1 MRRRRML
8 APRLY
13 RHGLGLCMGWN
24 ETSAIRQTPAVLTL
38 PAFSNFGTKQ
48 PDWPGY
54 CHTCKIGFENLA
66 SKAREARCGQMT
78 NAKTNSVPETGAVWA
93 VPQRL
98 GLTADLK
105 RLQALLASWVEETDP
120 EVRPM
125 VQTQLSG
132 RAKFFRPVTIF
143 SCYRSV
149 LNRDP
154 SAEVV
159 TSAAGLELL
168 HNVSLI
174 VDDILDRSRYRR
186 GNLSLHCRFGFLPG
200 LMTSGYIMAAA
211 SKLVASDSYAVSLL
225 AELMQRLGVAECLQW
240 RLRRHALGT
249 EDWRMI
255 AGEDTGSMF
264 EICAR
269 LGTRDNR
276 LQRFGKLL
284 GMLYHGC
291 DDVADVRGTTAL
303 GGGSAK
309 DIEDAILTLPVAIAV
324 RDPKTAVLFRNANP
338 RNRAA
343 LTEKLIEA
351 LPEAEIYLDQIAAEA
366 EAEAVGNSKYP
377 ERLISLIR
385 DTRLLSKA

>member
-1 MRRRRML
+1 MTI
-8 APRLY
+8 ATTEPRA
-13 RHGLGLCMGWN
+13 
-24 ETSAIRQTPAVLTL
+24 EIS
-38 PAFSNFGTKQ
+38 
-48 PDWPGY
+48 
-54 CHTCKIGFENLA
+54 
-66 SKAREARCGQMT
+66 
-78 NAKTNSVPETGAVWA
+78 AVWEL
-93 VPQRL
+93 PRRL

-105 RLQALLASWVEETDP
+105 RLQALLSEWVEETDP
-120 EVRPM
+120 EIRPM
-125 VQTQLSG
+125 IQTQLSG
-132 RAKFFRPVTIF
+132 RAKYFRPVTIF
-143 SCYRSV
+143 SCYRSTV
-149 LNRDP
+149 NRDP
-154 SAEVV
+154 SAEVLK
-159 TSAAGLELL
+159 SAAGLELL

-186 GNLSLHCRFGFLPG
+186 GTLSLHCRFGFLPG
-200 LMTSGYIMAAA
+200 LMTSGFIMAGA
-211 SKLVASDSYAVSLL
+211 SKLVASDAYAVSLL

-240 RLRRHALGT
+240 RLRRNPLGT

-276 LQRFGKLL
+276 LQKFGKLL

-303 GGGSAK
+303 GGGSAR

-324 RDPKTAVLFRNANP
+324 REPKTALLFRNASP

-343 LTEKLIEA
+343 LTERLVEA
-351 LPEAEIYLDQIAAEA
+351 LPEAEVYLDQIAAEA
-366 EAEAVGNSKYP
+366 EAEALANSKYP
-377 ERLISLIR
+377 ERLLSLIR

>member
-1 MRRRRML
+1 M
-8 APRLY
+8 
-13 RHGLGLCMGWN
+13 
-24 ETSAIRQTPAVLTL
+24 SATVKTLTEIS
-38 PAFSNFGTKQ
+38 AA
-48 PDWPGY
+48 W
-54 CHTCKIGFENLA
+54 E
-66 SKAREARCGQMT
+66 R
-78 NAKTNSVPETGAVWA
+78 PE
-93 VPQRL
+93 RL
-98 GLTADLK
+98 GLTADLA
-105 RLQALLASWVEETDP
+105 RLQALLTRWVEETDA

-125 VQTQLSG
+125 IQAQLSG
-132 RAKFFRPVTIF
+132 RAKYFRPVTIF

-149 LNRDP
+149 MNRNP
-154 SAEVV
+154 STEVLM
-159 TSAAGLELL
+159 SAAGLELL

-186 GNLSLHCRFGFLPG
+186 GTLSLHCRFGFLPG

-211 SKLVASDSYAVSLL
+211 LKLVASDGYAVSLL
-225 AELMQRLGVAECLQW
+225 SELMQRLGAAECMQW

-276 LQRFGKLL
+276 LQKFGKLL

-324 RDPKTAVLFRNANP
+324 RDPRTALLFRNANP

-343 LTEKLIEA
+343 LTEKLVEA

-366 EAEAVGNSKYP
+366 ENEALANSRYP

-385 DTRLLSKA
+385 DTRRLSKA

>member
-1 MRRRRML
+1 M
-8 APRLY
+8 
-13 RHGLGLCMGWN
+13 
-24 ETSAIRQTPAVLTL
+24 
-38 PAFSNFGTKQ
+38 
-48 PDWPGY
+48 
-54 CHTCKIGFENLA
+54 
-66 SKAREARCGQMT
+66 
-78 NAKTNSVPETGAVWA
+78 NATVEPVTEVSAVWEL
-93 VPQRL
+93 PKRL
-98 GLTADLK
+98 GLTEDLR
-105 RLQALLASWVEETDP
+105 RLQAFLSEWVEQTDP

-125 VQTQLSG
+125 VEAQLSG
-132 RAKFFRPVTIF
+132 RAKYFRPVTIF
-143 SCYRSV
+143 ACYRAMV
-149 LNRDP
+149 DDAP

-159 TSAAGLELL
+159 TAAAGLELL

-186 GNLSLHCRFGFLPG
+186 GKLSLHCRYGFLPG
-200 LMTSGYIMAAA
+200 LMVSGYIMAAA
-211 SKLVASDSYAVSLL
+211 SKLVASDAYSVQLL

-276 LQRFGKLL
+276 LQKFGRSL

-309 DIEDAILTLPVAIAV
+309 DIEDSILTLPVAIAV
-324 RDPKTAVLFRNANP
+324 RDPETALLFRNADP
-338 RNRAA
+338 KERTA
-343 LTEKLIEA
+343 LTQRLVEA
-351 LPEAEIYLDQIAAEA
+351 LPEAEDYLDQIAAEA
-366 EAEAVGNSKYP
+366 EAEALAHSKYP
-377 ERLISLIR
+377 ERLLALIR

>member
-1 MRRRRML
+1 M
-8 APRLY
+8 
-13 RHGLGLCMGWN
+13 
-24 ETSAIRQTPAVLTL
+24 I
-38 PAFSNFGTKQ
+38 
-48 PDWPGY
+48 
-54 CHTCKIGFENLA
+54 
-66 SKAREARCGQMT
+66 
-78 NAKTNSVPETGAVWA
+78 
-93 VPQRL
+93 
-98 GLTADLK
+98 
-105 RLQALLASWVEETDP
+105 QA
-120 EVRPM
+120 
-125 VQTQLSG
+125 QLSG
-132 RAKFFRPVTIF
+132 RAKYFRPVTIF

-149 LNRDP
+149 MNRTP
-154 SAEVV
+154 STEVLM
-159 TSAAGLELL
+159 SAAGLELL

-186 GNLSLHCRFGFLPG
+186 GTLSLHCRFGFLPG

-211 SKLVASDSYAVSLL
+211 LKLVASDGYAVSLL
-225 AELMQRLGVAECLQW
+225 SELMQRLGAAECMQW

-276 LQRFGKLL
+276 LQKFGKLL

-324 RDPKTAVLFRNANP
+324 RDPRTALLFRNANP

-343 LTEKLIEA
+343 LTEKLVEA

-366 EAEAVGNSKYP
+366 ENEALANSRYP

-385 DTRLLSKA
+385 DTRRLSKA